1 MARGGGLTI
10 PVSDLGRAIT
20 EGVRDALRTQ
30 GILIDFS
37 EEDDR

>member
-1 MARGGGLTI
+1 MARGTI

-20 EGVRDALRTQ
+20 EGVRDALRTH
-30 GILIDFS
+30 FS